1 MKKRIKALILA
12 ASIIGLLGSSN
23 VYAEEMQWE
32 KVTFKMAVP
41 SDVEISAPV
50 YVMYTGQDTDLFA
63 ELSEDNNY
71 TAEVNAIPG
80 TYNIYQIVPTFP
92 TDLSFMAT
100 STLTI
105 TTDNPVINIY
115 IRNAEGLLN
124 ADITDGEVPT
134 DLASYGEMIGKQIEA
149 EQEAEQQKIKDQQAE
164 ASNMVYEGEGILAE
178 QPSEPTTDNT
188 TASNERQTKINN
200 VTATEDNTSGLAG
213 LVVIGGCILGVGILV
228 IIVVLLRKYKNLGE
242 ENNNERNAAKTQNQ
256 SGNYISNK

>member
-1 MKKRIKALILA
+1 
-12 ASIIGLLGSSN
+12 
-23 VYAEEMQWE
+23 
-32 KVTFKMAVP
+32 
-41 SDVEISAPV
+41 
-50 YVMYTGQDTDLFA
+50 
-63 ELSEDNNY
+63 
-71 TAEVNAIPG
+71 
-80 TYNIYQIVPTFP
+80 
-92 TDLSFMAT
+92 
-100 STLTI
+100 
-105 TTDNPVINIY
+105 
-115 IRNAEGLLN
+115 
-124 ADITDGEVPT
+124 
-134 DLASYGEMIGKQIEA
+134 MIGKQIEA